1 MRSSF
6 FCFISSLF
14 FLTQGFAQDR
24 NVSFS
29 RACSSP
35 PKHRYYS
42 SASSDGQN
50 CSSSSKAKKVQPMLA
65 VKAGYFFFSNPKM
78 RKIYDRGGLD
88 LQLCMS
94 YPIQKWLQIYSSFEY
109 MERHGNSL
117 NGGEKTRIW
126 EIPLSLGM
134 KPVFVINS
142 KVQYYFTLGP
152 RYFFM
157 HQHNTSIYVDKKVVD
172 NNIGGFVNTGF
183 QFILHRH
190 LLIDFFGEYSFV
202 WLRAHHSKAYVYK
215 KTMQAGGFTFGA
227 SLGHAF

>member
-1 MRSSF
+1 MRLSY
-6 FCFISSLF
+6 FCFILSLS

-29 RACSSP
+29 RSCSSP

-42 SASSDGQN
+42 SPSSDDQS
-50 CSSSSKAKKVQPMLA
+50 CAPTSKAKKVQPMLA
-65 VKAGYFFFSNPKM
+65 VKGGCFFFADPKM

-94 YPIQKWLQIYSSFEY
+94 YPILKWLQIYSSFEY

-117 NGGEKTRIW
+117 NGSEKTRIW
-126 EIPLSLGM
+126 EIPLSLGL
-134 KPVFVINS
+134 KPVVVIS
-142 KVQYYFTLGP
+142 PKGQYYFTLGP

-157 HQHNTSIYVDKKVVD
+157 RQRNTSLCVDKTIVD

-183 QFILHRH
+183 DFLLHQY
-190 LLIDFFGEYSFV
+190 LLIDLFGEYSFV
-202 WLRAHHSKAYVYK
+202 RLRAHHSKAYVYK

-227 SLGHAF
+227 GLGYAF